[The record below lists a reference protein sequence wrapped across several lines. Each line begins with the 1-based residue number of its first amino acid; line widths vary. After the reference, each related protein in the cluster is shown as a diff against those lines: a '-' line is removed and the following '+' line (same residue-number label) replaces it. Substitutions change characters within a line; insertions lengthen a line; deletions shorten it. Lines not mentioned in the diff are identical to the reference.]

1 MKIPTAFGQ
10 VLLLCI
16 LLLGPGL
23 RVALGDVRLPRLFGD
38 NMILQQ
44 KTRNALWG
52 WAEPGEG
59 VTVKASW
66 GAEASTKTGPDGR
79 WKVLLE
85 TPAYGTGHSL
95 RVGGKN
101 TLERKNVAIGEVWLC
116 AGQSNLG
123 WALKNCF
130 GGEAEAAAANLP
142 NYRIFKSQREHWHE
156 PLEESR
162 DRLAQ
167 WKPCNPESAAETSAV
182 AYYFGKTLQLE
193 LGIPVGI
200 IQQAYAG
207 TPIEGW
213 MPWEIQQN
221 DPRALELRK
230 QYAETAGRKA
240 GKQNITKAQAL
251 ENHRKEL
258 AAYNAKVD
266 AGENIKDGDR
276 TMPPPFIARPANLGN
291 QYPAHIFNAMIH
303 PVRPYGIRGAIW
315 YQGERNAKDVP
326 QAFHYREQL
335 ALLVGYYRSSW
346 HELSGGN
353 VAKDFPF
360 YFTQLPS
367 WTAPQTEPVE
377 GLTAPW
383 AVNREMMRLVAEE
396 VPNTGIAVA
405 IDTGDAVALHP
416 KNKQP
421 IGLRHAYLALERTY
435 GKIAVGSGPRYKKQA
450 IRGDKI
456 ILEFD
461 SIGRGLMAAK
471 PGPLNSFAIAGAD
484 RVWHWA
490 EAEIKENTVELSSK
504 TVTRPVAVR
513 YAWAMNPSQRNLLY
527 NREGFPASP
536 FRTDNWPLY
545 DPKAEIVT
553 VDKPEQENEKSGM
566 DWERPIMKP

>member
-1 MKIPTAFGQ
+1 MKSSSFFSRT
-10 VLLLCI
+10 LLLWV

-23 RVALGDVRLPRLFGD
+23 RLAYGNVRVPHLFGD

-44 KTRNALWG
+44 KTKNAVWG
-52 WAEPGEG
+52 WAEPGEV
-59 VTVKASW
+59 VTVNASW
-66 GAEASTKTGPDGR
+66 GAEASMKTGGDGR
-79 WKVLLE
+79 WKVFLE
-85 TPAYGTGHSL
+85 TPAFGTGHSL
-95 RVGGKN
+95 QVRGKN
-101 TLERKNVAIGEVWLC
+101 VITIENVAIGEVWLC

-130 GGEAEAAAANLP
+130 GGEQEAAAANVP

-162 DRLAQ
+162 DRLAK

-182 AYYFGKTLQLE
+182 AYYFGKTLHLE

-207 TPIEGW
+207 TPIEAW
-213 MPWEIQQN
+213 MPWVIQQN
-221 DPRALELRK
+221 DPRAQELRK
-230 QYAETAGRKA
+230 QYDETAGRKA

-266 AGENIKDGDR
+266 AGENMKDGDR

-291 QYPAHIFNAMIH
+291 QYPAHIFNAMIY

-367 WTAPQTEPVE
+367 WAAPQTQPVE

-405 IDTGDAVALHP
+405 IDTGDSVALHP

-421 IGLRHAYLALERTY
+421 VGLRHAYLALERTY
-435 GKIAVGSGPRYKKQA
+435 GKIAVGSGPRYKQQS

-461 SIGRGLMAAK
+461 AIGRGLMAAK

-490 EAEIKENTVELSSK
+490 EAEIKGNTVGLSSQA
-504 TVTRPVAVR
+504 VTQPVAVR

-536 FRTDNWPLY
+536 FRTDNWPLF

-553 VDKPEQENEKSGM
+553 VDKPEQENEKSGV
-566 DWERPIMKP
+566 DWERPTMKP

>member
-1 MKIPTAFGQ
+1 MKIPTTFGQ
-10 VLLLCI
+10 VLLLGI
-16 LLLGPGL
+16 FLLGPGL

-44 KTRNALWG
+44 KTKNTVWG
-52 WAEPGEG
+52 WADPGEG

-95 RVGGKN
+95 RVSGKN

-130 GGEAEAAAANLP
+130 GGEAEAAAANVP

-156 PLEESR
+156 PLEEPR

-182 AYYFGKTLQLE
+182 AYYFGKTLHLE

-213 MPWEIQQN
+213 MPWEIQQH
-221 DPRALELRK
+221 DPRALAHK
-230 QYAETAGRKA
+230 QQNDETAGRKA
-240 GKQNITKAQAL
+240 GKQNTTRAQAL

-266 AGENIKDGDR
+266 AGESMKDGDR
-276 TMPPPFIARPANLGN
+276 TMPAPLIVRPANLGH
-291 QYPAHIFNAMIH
+291 QYPAHVFNAMIH

-315 YQGERNAKDVP
+315 YQGERNAMDVP

-335 ALLVGYYRSSW
+335 ALLVNYYRSSW

-377 GLTAPW
+377 GLTASW
-383 AVNREMMRLVAEE
+383 AVSREMMRLVAEE
-396 VPNTGIAVA
+396 VPHTGIAVA
-405 IDTGDAVALHP
+405 IDTGDSVALHP

-421 IGLRHAYLALERTY
+421 LGLRHAYLALERTY
-435 GKIAVGSGPRYKKQA
+435 GKIAVGSGPRYKTQSV
-450 IRGDKI
+450 RGDRI
-456 ILEFD
+456 TLEFD
-461 SIGRGLMAAK
+461 SVGRGLMAAK
-471 PGPLNSFAIAGAD
+471 PGPLNSFAIAGTD
-484 RVWHWA
+484 RAWHWA
-490 EAEIKENTVELSSK
+490 EAEIKDNTVVLSSK
-504 TVTRPVAVR
+504 AVTKPVAAR

-536 FRTDNWPLY
+536 FRTDRWPLF
-545 DPKAEIVT
+545 DPKAVIVT
-553 VDKPEQENEKSGM
+553 VDKPEQENEKSGV
-566 DWERPIMKP
+566 DWERPTMKP

>member
-1 MKIPTAFGQ
+1 MKSSSFFSRT
-10 VLLLCI
+10 LLLWV

-23 RVALGDVRLPRLFGD
+23 RLAYGNVRVPHLFGD

-44 KTRNALWG
+44 KTKNAVWG
-52 WAEPGEG
+52 WAEPGEV
-59 VTVKASW
+59 VTVNASW
-66 GAEASTKTGPDGR
+66 GAEASMKTGADGR
-79 WKVLLE
+79 WKVFLE
-85 TPAYGTGHSL
+85 TPAFSTGHSL
-95 RVGGKN
+95 QVRGKN
-101 TLERKNVAIGEVWLC
+101 VITIEIVAIGEVWLC

-130 GGEAEAAAANLP
+130 GGEQEAAAANLP

-167 WKPCNPESAAETSAV
+167 WKPCGPESAAETSAV
-182 AYYFGKTLQLE
+182 AYYFGKTLHVE
-193 LGIPVGI
+193 LGIPLGI

-207 TPIEGW
+207 TPIESW
-213 MPWEIQQN
+213 MPWEIQQS
-221 DPRALELRK
+221 DPRAQELRK
-230 QYAETAGRKA
+230 QYDETAGRRA
-240 GKQNITKAQAL
+240 GKQNITKSQAL
-251 ENHRKEL
+251 ENYSKEL

-266 AGENIKDGDR
+266 AGENMKSGDR
-276 TMPPPFIARPANLGN
+276 TMPPPFIVRPANLGN
-291 QYPAHIFNAMIH
+291 QYPAHIFNAMIY

-367 WTAPQTEPVE
+367 WAAPQTEPVE

-405 IDTGDAVALHP
+405 IDTGDSVALHP

-421 IGLRHAYLALERTY
+421 VGLRHAYLALERTY
-435 GKIAVGSGPRYKKQA
+435 GKIAVGSGPRYKQQS

-461 SIGRGLMAAK
+461 AIGRGLMAAK

-490 EAEIKENTVELSSK
+490 EAEIKGNTVGLSSLA
-504 TVTRPVAVR
+504 VTQPVAVR
-513 YAWAMNPSQRNLLY
+513 YAWAMNPSKRNLLY

-536 FRTDNWPLY
+536 FRTDNWPLF

-553 VDKPEQENEKSGM
+553 VDKPEQENEKSGV
-566 DWERPIMKP
+566 DWERPAMKP

>member
-1 MKIPTAFGQ
+1 
-10 VLLLCI
+10 
-16 LLLGPGL
+16 
-23 RVALGDVRLPRLFGD
+23 
-38 NMILQQ
+38 
-44 KTRNALWG
+44 
-52 WAEPGEG
+52 
-59 VTVKASW
+59 
-66 GAEASTKTGPDGR
+66 
-79 WKVLLE
+79 
-85 TPAYGTGHSL
+85 
-95 RVGGKN
+95 
-101 TLERKNVAIGEVWLC
+101 
-116 AGQSNLG
+116 
-123 WALKNCF
+123 
-130 GGEAEAAAANLP
+130 
-142 NYRIFKSQREHWHE
+142 
-156 PLEESR
+156 
-162 DRLAQ
+162 
-167 WKPCNPESAAETSAV
+167 
-182 AYYFGKTLQLE
+182 
-193 LGIPVGI
+193 
-200 IQQAYAG
+200 
-207 TPIEGW
+207 
-213 MPWEIQQN
+213 
-221 DPRALELRK
+221 
-230 QYAETAGRKA
+230 
-240 GKQNITKAQAL
+240 
-251 ENHRKEL
+251 
-258 AAYNAKVD
+258 
-266 AGENIKDGDR
+266 
-276 TMPPPFIARPANLGN
+276 
-291 QYPAHIFNAMIH
+291 MIH

-367 WTAPQTEPVE
+367 WFPPQTDPVE

-450 IRGDKI
+450 IRDDKI

-484 RVWHWA
+484 RVWQWA
-490 EAEIKENTVELSSK
+490 EAEIKGNTVVLSSAA
-504 TVTRPVAVR
+504 VPQPVAAR

-536 FRTDNWPLY
+536 FRTDNWPLF

-553 VDKPEQENEKSGM
+553 VDKPEQENEKSGV
-566 DWERPIMKP
+566 DWERPTMKP